1 MEEGTRRMNAVIL
14 QLFNGLS
21 LGSILLLVSLGLA
34 FAFGLMNVIN
44 MAHGEFMMVGA
55 YVAFV
60 FQGALAQLLGGVEL
74 GLWFLLAI
82 PAAFLFTALLGAALE
97 VTLIRRLYGRP
108 LDTLLATWGVGL
120 VLQQGARSI
129 FGAPN
134 VNVVSPAWLNGGLDI
149 GTGFLLPYKR
159 IFIIGL
165 VILAVVLVYLLLYR
179 TASGRRLRAVM
190 QNREMA
196 SCLGV
201 SSRRVDAMTFAL
213 GAGLAGVAGCALTLI
228 GPIGP
233 SLGTFYIVD
242 AFMVVVLGGVG
253 SLPGG
258 ILAALVIGIANT
270 LLELGTTATVGKVLV
285 LLLIIAFL
293 QWKPQG
299 LAALQTR

>member
-1 MEEGTRRMNAVIL
+1 MGAVAL

-21 LGSILLLVSLGLA
+21 LGSILLMVSLGLA

-44 MAHGEFMMVGA
+44 MAHGEFIMVGA
-55 YVAFV
+55 YVTFV
-60 FQGALAQLLGGVEL
+60 FQQGLAGPLGGVEK

-82 PAAFLFTALLGAALE
+82 PGAFLFAALLGAVME
-97 VTLIRRLYGRP
+97 MTLVRHLYGRP
-108 LDTLLATWGVGL
+108 LDTLLATWGVAL
-120 VLQQGARSI
+120 ILQQAARSI

-134 VNVVSPAWLNGGLDI
+134 VNVTSPAWLSGGVDI
-149 GTGFLLPYKR
+149 GAGLLWPYKR

-165 VILAVVLVYLLLYR
+165 VVLTVLLVYWMLYR

-190 QNREMA
+190 QNRQMA
-196 SCLGV
+196 ASLGV
-201 SSRRVDAMTFAL
+201 ETRRVDMLTFAL

-228 GPIGP
+228 GPVGP
-233 SLGTFYIVD
+233 ALGTYYIVD

-253 SLPGG
+253 SLPGA
-258 ILAALVIGIANT
+258 ILAAVLIGVTNT
-270 LLELGTTATVGKVLV
+270 VLELGTTATVGKVLV

>member
-1 MEEGTRRMNAVIL
+1 MDAIIL

-21 LGSILLLVSLGLA
+21 LGSILLLVALGLT

-60 FQGALAQLLGGVEL
+60 FQQTLAAVLGGVEV

-82 PAAFLFTALLGAALE
+82 PAAFLVAALLGAVME
-97 VTLIRRLYGRP
+97 TTLVRRLYGRP
-108 LDTLLATWGVGL
+108 LDTLLATWGMGL
-120 VLQQGARSI
+120 VLQQAARSI

-134 VNVVSPAWLNGGLDI
+134 VNVTSPAWLNGGVDI
-149 GTGFLLPYKR
+149 GAGLLLPYKR

-165 VILAVVLVYLLLYR
+165 VILAVILVYLLLYR
-179 TASGRRLRAVM
+179 TAAGRRLRAVM

-196 SCLGV
+196 ACLGV
-201 SSRRVDAMTFAL
+201 SASRVDMLTFAL
-213 GAGLAGVAGCALTLI
+213 GTGLAGVAGCALTLI
-228 GPIGP
+228 GPVGP

-253 SLPGG
+253 RLPGA
-258 ILAALVIGIANT
+258 IWAALLIGITNT